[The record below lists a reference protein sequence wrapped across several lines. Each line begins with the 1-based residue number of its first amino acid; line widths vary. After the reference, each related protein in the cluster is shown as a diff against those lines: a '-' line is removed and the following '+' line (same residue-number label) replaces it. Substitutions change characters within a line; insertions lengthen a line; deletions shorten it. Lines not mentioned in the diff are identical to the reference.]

1 MTQIP
6 FILIT
11 GFLGSG
17 KTTFL
22 KKALKKYQDKKI
34 AIVQNEFAPANIDGI
49 ELKNEVG
56 DFQILEINNG
66 SVFCVCLL
74 NNFITSLKAF
84 ADKHQP
90 DLIIMEASGL
100 SDPIAIA
107 QMFDS
112 QALSERLFLAR
123 VWTIVDGSAFFRYQH
138 LMTRIQHQVRVADVV
153 VLNKT
158 DLSTDGEIQQIERN
172 IKDLNPFC
180 QIIKSQFCELPDSV
194 FEMNLPSEVIAYKAN
209 MQNVGFESSGKPDI
223 KVGVLRTT
231 RAIAKVELEHFI
243 DNYSKN
249 TIRMKGFVKL
259 KGGAFLALQ
268 SSFGKYNLKEVK
280 NYLGPTEI
288 IAMGDQFNLSEFSR
302 KFRTLAE

>member
-1 MTQIP
+1 MSKIP
-6 FILIT
+6 FILVT

-22 KKALKKYQDKKI
+22 KKALKKYHDKKI

-49 ELKNEVG
+49 ELKNEAG

-74 NNFITSLKAF
+74 NNFITSLRAF
-84 ADKHQP
+84 VEKHQP
-90 DLIIMEASGL
+90 DVVIMEASGL

-107 QMFDS
+107 QMFDT

-123 VWTIVDGSAFFRYQH
+123 VWTIVDGFAFFKYQH
-138 LMTRIQHQVRVADVV
+138 LMTRIRHQVRVADIIVI
-153 VLNKT
+153 NKT
-158 DLSTDGEIQQIERN
+158 DLATDEELVLIERN
-172 IKDLNPFC
+172 LRDLNPFC
-180 QIIKSQFCELPDSV
+180 NIVKSQFCDLPKTV
-194 FEMNLPSEVIAYKAN
+194 FEMDLLSEVMAKKADV
-209 MQNVGFESSGKPDI
+209 QNSGFESSGKPDI

-231 RAIAKVELEHFI
+231 KAIGKVELEHFI

-259 KGGAFLALQ
+259 KDGAHLALQ
-268 SSFGKYNLKEVK
+268 SSFGKYDLREVK